1 MIKLRN
7 ESVEISVPTKLE
19 EITKEKLTQIF
30 DIINLPD
37 NYCIVAILQKVK
49 LSQFAMMT
57 VSKAKE
63 TLVYTI
69 PIIGKLPTSHSYYGK
84 IDVGN
89 KVIITRSS
97 LEMGTAVSMS
107 TSISSGNLNK
117 FLNDNETIRQKCF
130 RKEVKDEDGNDN
142 VWIYLME
149 AKIVPV
155 CDIRGT
161 IPQDSKFIDPFKIE
175 L

>member
-7 ESVEISVPTKLE
+7 ESIEISVPTKLE
-19 EITKEKLTQIF
+19 EITKEKLNKLF
-30 DIINLPD
+30 EVINLPD

-69 PIIGKLPTSHSYYGK
+69 PIVGKLSENNNYAGK
-84 IDVGN
+84 INIGD

-97 LEMGTAVSMS
+97 LEIGTTVSMS
-107 TSISSGNLNK
+107 TAISSGNLNE
-117 FLNDNETIRQKCF
+117 FLNDNESIRQKCF

-161 IPQDSKFIDPFKIE
+161 IPQDTKFTDPFKIE

>member
-7 ESVEISVPTKLE
+7 ESIEISVPTKLE
-19 EITKEKLTQIF
+19 EITKEKLNKLF
-30 DIINLPD
+30 EVINLPD
-37 NYCIVAILQKVK
+37 NYCIVVILQKVK

-69 PIIGKLPTSHSYYGK
+69 PIIGKLSENNNYTGK
-84 IDVGN
+84 INIGD

-97 LEMGTAVSMS
+97 LEMGTTVSMS

-130 RKEVKDEDGNDN
+130 RKEVKDEDGNDD

-161 IPQDSKFIDPFKIE
+161 IPQDSKFTDPFKIE